1 MIDEIYHN
9 NVRYLGN
16 LLGEIIREQEGD
28 ETFNLIENVR
38 RLSVAYR
45 RHDDVDAAKA
55 LDKILKNLTS
65 NEAVLVIRAF
75 TYFLHLINIAED
87 LAILRNPIG
96 SQSNQSFPGSFNN
109 MFERFD
115 REKKQKSEILDLLG
129 KAHISPV
136 LTAHPTEVQRRSVLE
151 AEKKI
156 SKLLKIRNDLEIS
169 RSENGLASNE
179 GSLKSIIV
187 QLWQTRLLR
196 FSKLDVADE
205 IENVLAFYKRD
216 RKSTV

>member
-96 SQSNQSFPGSFNN
+96 SQRIKVF
-109 MFERFD
+109 
-115 REKKQKSEILDLLG
+115 
-129 KAHISPV
+129 
-136 LTAHPTEVQRRSVLE
+136 
-151 AEKKI
+151 
-156 SKLLKIRNDLEIS
+156 
-169 RSENGLASNE
+169 
-179 GSLKSIIV
+179 
-187 QLWQTRLLR
+187 RL
-196 FSKLDVADE
+196 V
-205 IENVLAFYKRD
+205 
-216 RKSTV
+216 

>member
-1 MIDEIYHN
+1 MRFITIMLD
-9 NVRYLGN
+9 LGN

-28 ETFNLIENVR
+28 ETFNLIDNVR

-45 RHDDVDAAKA
+45 RHDDVDAKA

-96 SQSNQSFPGSFNN
+96 SQGNQSFPGSFNN

-129 KAHISPV
+129 KAHISPA

-169 RSENGLASNE
+169 VRKWLASNE

-205 IENVLAFYKRD
+205 IENVLAFYK
-216 RKSTV
+216 STFARNTNTV